1 MLSRM
6 FSNMDLNEESLLT
19 KNQIPII
26 DLSHIGTVSLASPP
40 KNCCVTMKKIA
51 SQLERCLQGK
61 GLALLVNHGIP
72 QYKLSTAYKE
82 MERFRK
88 SCSSCSIDKETLQY
102 CSDDI
107 ITHNLLQTSPPY
119 GCYTDCYKEE
129 YHTLDIRWL
138 DEKLPENEGQQL
150 RDILASLSEDFQKV
164 SLVILHA
171 LAMALGDVDLDDM
184 IGVHSRALDEKNR
197 TSLQILYSLRQ
208 GKENESA
215 NPVQFPKQEDL
226 NTFTLLA
233 QDPDSN
239 FEVQVSE
246 KRWMKVGHL
255 PGAILFHAGQHLQKW
270 TSGTYKFLE
279 SRIMTPEETL
289 LQMRSGYCTM
299 FKVHPDT
306 NAALEPILNHL
317 SQIPESPHETKHS
330 HKRYIAL
337 FHAVQHIQRRL
348 KLTRT
353 SRSVDCNDKSK
364 SAILVH

>member
-1 MLSRM
+1 
-6 FSNMDLNEESLLT
+6 MDPAEESLLT

-26 DLSHIGTVSLASPP
+26 DLSHIGAFSLNNPP

-51 SQLERCLQGK
+51 SQMERCLREK

-72 QYKLSTAYKE
+72 QYKLSTAYKA
-82 MERFRK
+82 METFRK
-88 SCSSCSIDKETLQY
+88 SCSIDKETFQY

-107 ITHNLLQTSPPY
+107 ITQNLPQSSPPY
-119 GCYTDCYKEE
+119 GCYMDYYKEE
-129 YHTLDIRWL
+129 YHLLDIRWL

-171 LAMALGDVDLDDM
+171 LAMALGDVDVHQLV
-184 IGVHSRALDEKNR
+184 GVHSRALDEKNR
-197 TSLQILYSLRQ
+197 TGLQVLYSLRQ
-208 GKENESA
+208 GKENEAS

-246 KRWMKVGHL
+246 NRWMRVGHL
-255 PGAILFHAGQHLQKW
+255 PGAILFHAGQHLQNW
-270 TSGTYKFLE
+270 TSGKYKFLQ

-299 FKVHPDT
+299 FKVRPDL
-306 NAALEPILNHL
+306 NAVFDPILKHL

-330 HKRYIAL
+330 HKRYMAL
-337 FHAVQHIQRRL
+337 FHAVQQIQRRL
-348 KLTRT
+348 KLTKI
-353 SRSVDCNDKSK
+353 SDAFHFVN
-364 SAILVH
+364 SARYWPH